1 MSSQHLFSYW
11 LAMVE
16 GGGGGGGRLKN
27 IYNHS
32 GKSRTLHITMNIIW
46 NLSILV
52 QKFKSVDKI
61 ANDDQSLSMK
71 VCSTSINCEW
81 M

>member
-1 MSSQHLFSYW
+1 
-11 LAMVE
+11 
-16 GGGGGGGRLKN
+16 
-27 IYNHS
+27 
-32 GKSRTLHITMNIIW
+32 MNIIW

-61 ANDDQSLSMK
+61 ADEHQSLLMK
-71 VCSTSINCEW
+71 VCYTSINCEW